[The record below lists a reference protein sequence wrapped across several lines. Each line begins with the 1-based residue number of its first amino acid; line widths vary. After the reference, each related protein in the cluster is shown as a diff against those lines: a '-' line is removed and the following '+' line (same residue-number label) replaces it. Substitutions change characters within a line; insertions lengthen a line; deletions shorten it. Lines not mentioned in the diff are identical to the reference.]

1 MVRDQQQINF
11 ESIVPMCTQFRKTNA
26 QWTENENTRL
36 QNKREKKKQQQNTNN
51 KRIKYMSIKETEQN
65 TQLDWA
71 AQNENGNNLLCTK
84 DVLN

>member
-11 ESIVPMCTQFRKTNA
+11 ESIVPMRTQFRKTHV
-26 QWTENENTRL
+26 QWTEENSSTK
-36 QNKREKKKQQQNTNN
+36 QNKRKIEESTNN
-51 KRIKYMSIKETEQN
+51 RRIKYVYETEN

-71 AQNENGNNLLCTK
+71 AQNENGSNLCAAQ